1 MSDTTNSTTTP
12 PTNPTFWNRSRI
24 IAVTISVLPIF
35 LICWYFSDILTYI
48 LVAWIVSLLGQPIM
62 RFLRRFRYKRL
73 HIPPSVAAL
82 LTLIFF
88 VLVVGS
94 LFWIFVPLFIQQ
106 AANLSKVD
114 WVSVTK
120 GLEKPITDLTNW
132 AVSSGLLDS
141 GKNAAEEIRHLV
153 MQHFEFGSVGNIFN
167 MLILSASN
175 FSIGLVSVAFIS
187 FFFLKDQTMFM
198 EFLATIT
205 PKNREEDTR
214 EAVRDTTTLLT
225 RYFGG
230 LVLQMLFVVGFLGVA
245 LSILGIKNA
254 LVIAV
259 FAAIINVVPY
269 LGPILGCIFAVLIT
283 ISSQLDPNI
292 NFYDETMPLI
302 IKVIVTF
309 SFMQFINDWIIIPII
324 FSNRVLAHP
333 LEIFLITL
341 MGAKLGGIFGMVIA
355 IPTYTV
361 IRVIAR
367 AFFNEFK
374 LVRKMTN
381 SLDEVV

>member
-1 MSDTTNSTTTP
+1 MSDTTNPIITP
-12 PTNPTFWNRSRI
+12 QNSQPFWNRSRI
-24 IAVTISVLPIF
+24 IAVTISVLPII
-35 LICWYFSDILTYI
+35 LIFWYFREIVTYI
-48 LVAWIVSLLGQPIM
+48 LLAWVLSLLGKPIM
-62 RFLRRFRYKRL
+62 RFLLRLRYKRL
-73 HIPPSVAAL
+73 RIPPSVAAM

-88 VLVVGS
+88 FFVAGS
-94 LFWIFVPLFIQQ
+94 LFWIFIPLFVQQ
-106 AANLSKVD
+106 VANLSKVD
-114 WVSVTK
+114 WAAVTR
-120 GLEKPITDLTNW
+120 GLEKPITDFTNW
-132 AVSSGLLDS
+132 AINHGLLDA
-141 GKNAAEEIRHLV
+141 GKNAADEIRHLV
-153 MQHFEFGSVGNIFN
+153 TQHIEFGSVGNIFN
-167 MLILSASN
+167 IIILGASN
-175 FSIGLVSVAFIS
+175 FTIGLVSVAFIS

-198 EFLATIT
+198 EFLATLM
-205 PKNREEDTR
+205 PKDREDDTR

-230 LVLQMLFVVGFLGVA
+230 LVLQMLFVVSFLGLT

-269 LGPILGCIFAVLIT
+269 LGPILGCIFAILIT
-283 ISSQLDPNI
+283 ISSKLDPNI

-302 IKVIVTF
+302 VKVGVTF
-309 SFMQFINDWIIIPII
+309 GIMQFINDWLIIPII

-341 MGAKLGGIFGMVIA
+341 MGAKLGGVLGMVIA
-355 IPTYTV
+355 IPAYTV

>member
-1 MSDTTNSTTTP
+1 MSDTTNPIITP
-12 PTNPTFWNRSRI
+12 PPSNVFWNRSRI
-24 IAVTISVLPIF
+24 IAVTLSALPMI
-35 LICWYFSDILTYI
+35 LICWYFSAILSYV
-48 LVAWIVSLLGQPIM
+48 LVAWIISLLGQPPM
-62 RFLRRFRYKRL
+62 RFLRRFKYKRL
-73 HIPPSVAAL
+73 QIPPSVAAM

-88 VLVVGS
+88 FLVVGG

-106 AANLSKVD
+106 VANLSRVD
-114 WVSVTK
+114 WAAVTR

-132 AVSSGLLDS
+132 AIHHGLLDS
-141 GKNAAEEIRHLV
+141 GKNAADEIRHLF

-167 MLILSASN
+167 MVILSASN
-175 FSIGLVSVAFIS
+175 FTIGLVSVAFIS

-205 PKNREEDTR
+205 PKDREEDTR

-230 LVLQMLFVVGFLGVA
+230 LVLQMLFVVGFLGLI
-245 LSILGIKNA
+245 LSIMGIKNA

-283 ISSQLDPNI
+283 ISSKLDPSI
-292 NFYDETMPLI
+292 SFYDETMPLI
-302 IKVIVTF
+302 IKVVVTF

-341 MGAKLGGIFGMVIA
+341 MGAKLGGVLGMVIA